1 VPRDSTNTGS
11 REGHAFGRPA
21 AFGQPRGAQDVHG
34 VLKRGEQKNKYAQN
48 KPEERRYVW
57 LDLATMAT
65 ESHSE
70 PLLIVAA
77 ARPGEQPPTAEWPM
91 TRPLESFL
99 DFYVSPTTHLV
110 YASTWGALTVAGA
123 FMTFRRFR

>member
-1 VPRDSTNTGS
+1 MPRDSTNTGS

-77 ARPGEQPPTAEWPM
+77 ARPGERPPAVEWSY
-91 TRPLESFL
+91 TYLSRTF
-99 DFYVSPTTHLV
+99 SPRCLW
-110 YASTWGALTVAGA
+110 YLRGALTCYQASS
-123 FMTFRRFR
+123 RRRQSGL